1 MAVDTVV
8 FDVGNVLIEW
18 NPKHLYR
25 KLLPNDAAIDAF
37 FAAIDFSG
45 WNLEQDRGRTFAEGI
60 AEIEETFPRYADL
73 ARAYDERWQESI
85 SGAINGTVAILEQL
99 QADSVAT
106 YAITN
111 FSAEKW
117 IDTLAR
123 FAFLRGFKDVV
134 VSAHEG
140 LLKPEPEIYKIFL
153 ARNGLAAEQCVFID
167 DSKKNVDGAKAVG
180 LAALHFTDPEKLAKD
195 LRALGFKV

>member
-18 NPKHLYR
+18 NAKHLYR
-25 KLLPNDAAIDAF
+25 KLLPDDAAIDAF
-37 FAAIDFSG
+37 MRDIDFSG
-45 WNLEQDRGRTFAEGI
+45 WNLEQDRGRTFADGI
-60 AEIEETFPRYADL
+60 AEIAETFPHHVHL
-73 ARAYDERWQESI
+73 ARAYDERWQESV
-85 SGAINGTVAILEQL
+85 SGAIDGTVAILEKL
-99 QADSVAT
+99 RADSVTT

-134 VSAHEG
+134 VSAHEC

-153 ARNGLAAEQCVFID
+153 ARNGLSAQQCVFID
-167 DSKKNVDGAKAVG
+167 DSKKNVDGAQAVG
-180 LAALHFTDPEKLAKD
+180 MAALHFTDPEKLAND
-195 LRALGFKV
+195 LRALGFAV